1 METHIYNDRLQPCWM
16 YSTTGTALATTTT
29 CTTTDPGPGN
39 ILDLKYNFNLGAGDN
54 GNVVGITN
62 NRDTTR
68 TQSFTYDQVNRIVT
82 AQTSSTSGSN

>member
-1 METHIYNDRLQPCWM
+1 MKVVRPPSE
-16 YSTTGTALATTTT
+16 S
-29 CTTTDPGPGN
+29 
-39 ILDLKYNFNLGAGDN
+39 AGDN

-82 AQTSSTSGSN
+82 AQTSSTHRHELLGRSVHDGPVGQHDRYRRGLGL